1 MEVSRIESCSISD
14 CSFSRSF
21 QEYSRFFLSQEQDS
35 HMPFSYNSEGVTAV
49 YVYAAYHSPN
59 QYGWYGKKLRLHLCI
74 RHSEQMLEDSIRMIE
89 LEVKEYE
96 QFARL
101 ESREILLHERG
112 SGVFRIQPVD
122 RARLDQNQKA

>member
-14 CSFSRSF
+14 CSFSKSF
-21 QEYSRFFLSQEQDS
+21 PEYSRFFLSQEQDS
-35 HMPFSYNSEGVTAV
+35 HMPFSYNSEGIAAV
-49 YVYAAYHSPN
+49 HIYAAYHSPN
-59 QYGWYGKKLRLHLCI
+59 QYGWHGKKLRLHLCM
-74 RHSEQMLEDSIRMIE
+74 RHGEQMLEDSIQMIE

-112 SGVFRIQPVD
+112 SGVFRIQSVD
-122 RARLDQNQKA
+122 RARLD